1 MASFPRQPG
10 YAGIRKV
17 RTIWTIMKQEIDSG
31 ISWTICKSFA
41 PRSSDILTSTLA
53 AFLFSSH
60 PKRERNVET
69 HLNYYASTHNRGR
82 QLSQLMTKL
91 NLIQQNRITT
101 PTPHHLIFYTT
112 DALPNGIKAL
122 KANHQNY
129 TRRKRSG

>member
-10 YAGIRKV
+10 YVGTRKV

-31 ISWTICKSFA
+31 ISWTIRKSFA

-60 PKRERNVET
+60 PKRERNGET
-69 HLNYYASTHNRGR
+69 HLNYYASTYNRGR

-91 NLIQQNRITT
+91 NLIQQNKIAT
-101 PTPHHLIFYTT
+101 PTPHHLIFYTP
-112 DALPNGIKAL
+112 DALPDSIKAL
-122 KANHQNY
+122 N
-129 TRRKRSG
+129 